1 MSAAALLFWCVAA
14 AKVLLSAPIQ
24 IRAAQARTPE
34 RLREARGQRKD
45 DWLAMVVMVLALLSD
60 SYPLTGWAY
69 LQIREAMGQPS
80 GQTPNLA
87 GWVYLVGTATLA
99 WLVQRSLR
107 RLGTPSHR

>member
-1 MSAAALLFWCVAA
+1 M
-14 AKVLLSAPIQ
+14 LLSAPIQ

-34 RLREARGQRKD
+34 RLREARSQRKD

-69 LQIREAMGQPS
+69 LQIREAMGQQA
-80 GQTPNLA
+80 GQTTDLA
-87 GWVYLVGTATLA
+87 GWIHVVGAVTLA
-99 WLVQRSLR
+99 WLVQRSVR